1 MPKIG
6 PKTRLTRVRHKPRV
20 PTSHKVEVSPRERLL
35 DTAAGMFKAEG
46 LHVGIDAILARSG
59 VAKMTL
65 YNHFASKD
73 ALMEATLR
81 REHERWRTWFV
92 QRVEARS
99 SGPDAKLLS
108 VFDVLEEWFTQPGF
122 RGCLFLN
129 ATTELQNDHPA
140 RAAACAHFTW
150 LHERLV
156 HYARQAEVLEPEVV
170 GKQATLLVAGAIAT
184 AHACGTSLPAK
195 VARQTLAQILDK

>member
-1 MPKIG
+1 MPK
-6 PKTRLTRVRHKPRV
+6 RRQTRVRQKPRV
-20 PTSHKVEVSPRERLL
+20 LAAHKADISPREKLL
-35 DTAAGMFKAEG
+35 DTAAGMFKADG
-46 LHVGIDAILARSG
+46 LHVGIDTILARSG

-65 YNHFASKD
+65 YNHFANKD
-73 ALMEATLR
+73 ALMEATIR

-99 SGPDAKLLS
+99 SGPDARLLA

-129 ATTELQNDHPA
+129 ATCELANDHPA

-156 HYARQAEVLEPEVV
+156 LYARQAEVLEPEMV
-170 GKQATLLVAGAIAT
+170 GKQATLLVGGAIAT

-195 VARQTLAQILDK
+195 VARQTLAQLLEK

>member
-1 MPKIG
+1 MP
-6 PKTRLTRVRHKPRV
+6 RRARSLRVRHKPRV
-20 PTSHKVEVSPRERLL
+20 PAHAKVEVAPRERLL
-35 DTAAGMFKAEG
+35 DTAAGMFKADG

-65 YNHFASKD
+65 YNHFANKD

-92 QRVEARS
+92 QRVEARA
-99 SGPDAKLLS
+99 SGPDTRLAA

-129 ATTELQNDHPA
+129 ATCELQNDHPA

-150 LHERLV
+150 LHERMV
-156 HYARQAEVLEPEVV
+156 QYAKLAEVLEPEMV

-184 AHACGTSLPAK
+184 AHACGTALPAK
-195 VARQTLAQILDK
+195 VAKQTLAQLLEK

>member
-1 MPKIG
+1 MPRKA
-6 PKTRLTRVRHKPRV
+6 PARVRHKPRLPSKAKV
-20 PTSHKVEVSPRERLL
+20 PVAPRERLL
-35 DTAAGMFKAEG
+35 DTAAGLFKSQG
-46 LHVGIDAILARSG
+46 LHVGIDTILDASG

-65 YNHFASKD
+65 YNHFANKD

-92 QRVEARS
+92 QRVEARAAS
-99 SGPDAKLLS
+99 ADARLLA

-129 ATTELQNDHPA
+129 ATCELPHDHPA

-150 LHERLV
+150 LHERMV
-156 HYARQAEVLEPEVV
+156 HYARLAEVLEPEMV

-184 AHACGTSLPAK
+184 AHACGTALPAK
-195 VARQTLAQILDK
+195 VAKGTLAQLLDK